1 MHVAFR
7 CGFQASEPVMR
18 GPYFTMKLQQWS
30 GRNARREVRVDV
42 TAGVA
47 GVESQDVK
55 SLCSA
60 VPSVRPISGAGRGP
74 EPEPRHLAALKR
86 TSTQHHSNFGGT
98 MDGLALAPT
107 EKLKRGGIY

>member
-47 GVESQDVK
+47 RGREGVESQDVK
-55 SLCSA
+55 SLCS
-60 VPSVRPISGAGRGP
+60 VIPSVRPISGAGRDP
-74 EPEPRHLAALKR
+74 EPE
-86 TSTQHHSNFGGT
+86 
-98 MDGLALAPT
+98 
-107 EKLKRGGIY
+107 